1 MIQIT
6 IALVGFFVFTLAFMA
21 AIFTVKE
28 IYGERPS
35 KDKK

>member
-6 IALVGFFVFTLAFMA
+6 IALVGIFVFTLSFMA
-21 AIFTVKE
+21 AIFTVNE
-28 IYGERPS
+28 IYGEIPS